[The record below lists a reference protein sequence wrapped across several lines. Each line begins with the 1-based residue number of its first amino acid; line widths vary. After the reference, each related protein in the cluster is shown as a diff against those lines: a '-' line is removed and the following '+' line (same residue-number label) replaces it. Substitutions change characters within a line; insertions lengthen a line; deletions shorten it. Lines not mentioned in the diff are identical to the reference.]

1 MNPTTTTTTPAPTT
15 DEILALMHFMPRS
28 QWACI
33 LDGLKGEERRHFA
46 EILRT
51 YAARVA
57 TMPKTY
63 EQEDKGDD
71 ATVFLHYF
79 RGGADWYITE
89 KDSDP
94 DQSGQHQAFGL
105 ACPFGDESELGYISI
120 VELRQMGAEL
130 DLYFEPCTL
139 GEIRK
144 KRESN

>member
-1 MNPTTTTTTPAPTT
+1 MNPTTTTETPTT

-28 QWACI
+28 QWAC
-33 LDGLKGEERRHFA
+33 LLAGLHGEERRHFA
-46 EILRT
+46 DLLRT
-51 YAARVA
+51 YAQRVA

-63 EQEDKGDD
+63 EQDGLGDN
-71 ATVFLHYF
+71 AIVSLHYF
-79 RGGADWYITE
+79 RGAGDWYIIE

-105 ACPFGDESELGYISI
+105 ACPFGDEGELGYISI

-144 KRESN
+144 KREAN